1 MLCCVDIAA
10 AEEAKSAALRARGNA
25 AFKAGQLQ
33 EALDLYWEAVMFNP
47 QDHALLNNISLAALR
62 LGDLKQVCVSATC
75 MQADI
80 PSVLGIPAYA
90 LPCVCFQQWNCCVPF
105 ADLAQHRGI
114 MQWATAYY
122 RQRCTRHF

>member
-1 MLCCVDIAA
+1 VLCCVDIAT

-33 EALDLYWEAVMFNP
+33 EALDLYWEAVIFNP

-80 PSVLGIPAYA
+80 CHVCIRSVLGIPAYA

-105 ADLAQHRGI
+105 AE
-114 MQWATAYY
+114 TA
-122 RQRCTRHF
+122 